1 MRKQIVA
8 ANWKMNL
15 TKKEALYIYDKLEE
29 IQLKENQEVI
39 VFSPYVFL
47 DALKQRQHHIKV
59 GAQNFHPAAQGAYTG
74 KVSINHLLD
83 LEIECVLVGHSERRI
98 LFNESDEVIKLKI
111 DVAVNNKLE
120 TIFCCGEPLEI
131 REQGKHLSFVLQQ
144 MESNLFHL
152 TPEQMK
158 QIIVAYEPVWAIGT
172 GKTASSQQA
181 EEMHRFI
188 RMSIE
193 HRYGKETAGNISIL
207 YGGSCNPSNAAE
219 LFACENIDGGL
230 IGGASLNAEDFSQI
244 VLAQ

>member
-15 TKKEALYIYDKLEE
+15 TKKEALHIYDRLEE
-29 IQLKENQEVI
+29 ITLEENQEVI

-111 DVAVNNKLE
+111 DVAVNNNLE

-131 REQGKHLSFVLQQ
+131 REAGKHLSYVLQQ
-144 MESNLFHL
+144 LESNLFHL
-152 TPEQMK
+152 TAEQMK
-158 QIIVAYEPVWAIGT
+158 RIIVAYEPVWAIGT
-172 GKTASSQQA
+172 GKTATTEQA
-181 EEMHRFI
+181 QEMHRFI
-188 RMSIE
+188 RMTVE
-193 HRYGKETAGNISIL
+193 HKYGKACSENLSIL
-207 YGGSCNPSNAAE
+207 YGGSCNPTNAAE
-219 LFACENIDGGL
+219 LFACPDIDGGL
-230 IGGASLNAEDFSQI
+230 IGGASLNAEDFTKIIQSQ
-244 VLAQ
+244 

>member
-1 MRKQIVA
+1 MRKKIVA

-15 TKKEALYIYDKLEE
+15 TKKEAIYIYDRLEE
-29 IQLKENQEVI
+29 IELKSNQEVI

-74 KVSINHLLD
+74 KVSINHLID
-83 LEIECVLVGHSERRI
+83 LEIECVLVGHSERRF
-98 LFNESDEVIKLKI
+98 LFNESDETIKLKI
-111 DVAVNNKLE
+111 DVAVNNHLL
-120 TIFCCGEPLEI
+120 TIFCCGEPLEV
-131 REQGKHLSFVLQQ
+131 RENEKHLSYVLQQ

-152 TPEQMK
+152 TATQMK
-158 QIIVAYEPVWAIGT
+158 QIIIAYEPVWAIGT
-172 GKTASSQQA
+172 GKTATTQQA

-188 RMSIE
+188 RMSVE
-193 HRYGKETAGNISIL
+193 HKYGKETAEKISIL

-230 IGGASLNAEDFSQI
+230 IGGASLNADDFTQI
-244 VLAQ
+244 ILAS